1 MMMRSSS
8 LFFLLSASVQVSS
21 AKKDFMF
28 DIHTAR
34 ANPADCNANFRSLGI
49 PLDATFDPAPTYV
62 FEAIDAVIRMCSE
75 AATDNQYGEGV
86 HHVTPGGRLV
96 RRNLLATAAVTST
109 RQTQVCETLC
119 ACQRSICKM
128 TTSTYCS
135 ENCNGGNCVCERRL
149 EETFEDANEEG
160 TVQEDAA
167 VETHQRE
174 LYNSIMS
181 ANIISGCTY
190 ALTSL
195 AENLNKENN
204 YCLGYSGK
212 MEFLVEIYS

>member
-1 MMMRSSS
+1 MMMQSIS
-8 LFFLLSASVQVSS
+8 LFLFLLSASVQISS

-28 DIHTAR
+28 DIHTANE
-34 ANPADCNANFRSLGI
+34 NPADCNANFPSLGI
-49 PLDATFDPAPTYV
+49 PLGATFDPAPTYV
-62 FEAIDAVIRMCSE
+62 FEAIDAVIGMCSA
-75 AATDNQYGEGV
+75 AATNNQYGEGV
-86 HHVTPGGRLV
+86 HHVPSRPV
-96 RRNLLATAAVTST
+96 RRNLRATAAVTST

-119 ACQRSICKM
+119 ACQRSICQM

-135 ENCNGGNCVCERRL
+135 ENCNGGNCVCVRRL

-160 TVQEDAA
+160 TVQEDA

-174 LYNSIMS
+174 LKNDIMS
-181 ANIISGCTY
+181 ANIINGCTY

-195 AENLNKENN
+195 AENLNNENN
-204 YCLGYSGK
+204 YCLGDSGQ